1 MSHADSARRAVD
13 LYRRYLATNELAA
26 LRESVELLRRA
37 VRAPEPKL
45 SWVANL
51 GAGLILLFE
60 RVDDLDLLFEGVA
73 ACRQVVAL
81 APGDPTYL
89 SNLAAALE
97 MMYWHTSD
105 SEVLDDA
112 VRVAR
117 EAVAAT
123 PDHDRSRMMRL
134 SNLSNSLR
142 TQYVRTGDEATI
154 REAVDVGERA
164 VSMLDGPGDDASRL
178 LSNLANA
185 TWDLATHNSDV
196 EMLAAAVSTFQK
208 ALDATPESHPNR
220 PDVMSNLALRRA
232 AAAVDL
238 AGVEAGVAL
247 ARQALEWTDEQTPDR
262 AHNEACL
269 ASTLRSHFNFTGEVS
284 SLAEAAGLA
293 RSAMLRTR
301 NDHKNLANRLVEYGT
316 ALRVLHERTHE
327 LALAE
332 QAVEAID
339 MALTIT
345 SVEEPAHVD
354 HLVNTAN
361 AVLALYERTDDVEHA
376 RRAVELCRQAVGELD
391 ADHPKLR
398 WVLTHAIAPMV
409 ALASETNDEALF
421 AEAVAV
427 GRRVAAV
434 PDDDPEASSASSNA
448 AHALRRRYAHT
459 DDQDD
464 AREAA
469 MYARRAANL
478 IPPGSPHRPSA
489 LINLGAAQL
498 DADLLDDARATF
510 TEATTAPAATLLNR
524 IHAWWR
530 LGRIESKA
538 DRPNAA
544 VAAFEEAIALLPQL
558 SRRRLARGD
567 HEFSVGQTTGLAAEA
582 AAAAVRADRFDHA
595 VKLSEQARALLI
607 AETLDARS
615 DLRTLREHHPDLHR
629 EYQRLRDAL
638 DAVDHPVIGDPVAG
652 DYVAAPPSVRR
663 EELVTRWRDLVEHIR
678 SNTELRTFLL
688 PPESQVGKGPVV
700 ITYATRSEGG
710 ALVLHPGRP
719 VDHIPLNITDIA
731 AAEQSDRFEERC
743 LAAARATSYADRKA
757 ALDDMHGVLR
767 WLWDNVTQ
775 PVLDHLGLSQPS
787 DKHWPRV
794 WWCPISAMSSLPLHA
809 AGYHED
815 GLRRTVMDRVVSS
828 YTTTLRTH
836 ARTPSPWAEDRA
848 LIVAMP
854 TTPGKEPLR
863 SATAE
868 ADTIVRLIPGATH
881 LIDKTAT
888 HNAVVDAIPRHSIVH
903 IASHAV
909 GDPRD
914 PSASHLVLY
923 DHATAPLTVAEI
935 SDLDLPHADLAFLS
949 ACNTTDTAPRL
960 IDEAVHI
967 TGSFHL
973 AGYRHVIGTLTPVN
987 ATAGRVAA
995 AVYGQ
1000 LTQDGATAPATADTA
1015 LALHNA
1021 VRSVREDHVD
1031 APHTWAAWIHVGI

>member
-1 MSHADSARRAVD
+1 MPHADLARRAVD
-13 LYRRYLATNELAA
+13 LHRRYLATNELAD

-37 VRAPEPKL
+37 ATAPEPKL

-60 RVDDLDLLFEGVA
+60 RVGHLDLLLEGVA
-73 ACRQVVAL
+73 TCRRVVAL
-81 APGDPTYL
+81 VPGNPAYL

-97 MMYWHTSD
+97 MLYWQTST
-105 SEVLDDA
+105 SEVLDEA

-123 PDHDRSRMMRL
+123 PDDDRSLMMRL

-164 VSMLDGPGDDASRL
+164 VSMLDGTGDSASRL

-185 TWDLATHNSDV
+185 TWDLATHNSDP
-196 EMLAAAVSTFQK
+196 EKLAAAVATFQK
-208 ALDATPESHPNR
+208 AFDATPESHPNR
-220 PDVMSNLALRRA
+220 ADVLSNLALRRA

-238 AGVEAGVAL
+238 ADVEAGVAL
-247 ARQALEWTDEQTPDR
+247 ARQALEWTDGQTPDR

-269 ASTLRSHFNFTGEVS
+269 ASTLRSRFNFTGEVS

-293 RSAMLRTR
+293 RSAMLRTQ
-301 NDHKNLANRLVEYGT
+301 NDHKNLANRLVDYGT

-327 LALAE
+327 LALAQ
-332 QAVEAID
+332 QAVEAIGT
-339 MALTIT
+339 ALSIT
-345 SVEEPAHVD
+345 SVEEPAHLD
-354 HLVNTAN
+354 HLVDTAN
-361 AVLALYERTDDVEHA
+361 ALLALYERTDDVDHA
-376 RRAVELCRQAVGELD
+376 RRAVELCRQAIGELD

-398 WVLTHAIAPMV
+398 WVLIHAIAPMV

-421 AEAVAV
+421 GEAVTI

-434 PDDDPEASSASSNA
+434 PDDDPEASSACSNA
-448 AHALRRRYAHT
+448 AYALRRRYAHT
-459 DDQDD
+459 DDPDD

-469 MYARRAANL
+469 RYARRAANL
-478 IPPGSPHRPSA
+478 IPSGSPHRPSA
-489 LINLGAAQL
+489 LINLGTAQL
-498 DADLLDDARATF
+498 DADLLDDARVTF
-510 TEATTAPAATLLNR
+510 TEATTTPAATLLNR

-538 DRPNAA
+538 DRANEA
-544 VAAFEEAIALLPQL
+544 VTAFEEAIALLPQL
-558 SRRRLARGD
+558 SRRHLARGD

-582 AAAAVRADRFDHA
+582 AAAAVRAGRFDHA
-595 VKLSEQARALLI
+595 VRLSEQARALVI

-615 DLRTLREHHPDLHR
+615 DLRALREHHPELDR
-629 EYQRLRDAL
+629 EYQRLRDAI
-638 DAVDHPVIGDPVAG
+638 DAVDHPVIGDPVIG
-652 DYVAAPPSVRR
+652 DYVAAPPSARR
-663 EELVTRWRDLVEHIR
+663 EELVARWLDLVEHIR
-678 SNTELRTFLL
+678 ANTELRTFLL
-688 PPESQVGKGPVV
+688 PPEPQVSKGPVV
-700 ITYATRSEGG
+700 ITYATRSEAG
-710 ALVLHPGRP
+710 ALVLRPGRP
-719 VDHIPLNITDIA
+719 VDHVPLAISDIA
-731 AAEQSDRFEERC
+731 AAEQADRFERGC
-743 LAAARATSYADRKA
+743 LATAPARSYADRKA
-757 ALDDMHGVLR
+757 ALDDMHRVLR
-767 WLWDNVTQ
+767 WLWDNVTE
-775 PVLDHLGLSQPS
+775 PVLDHLGLGQPS
-787 DKHWPRV
+787 DKDWPRV
-794 WWCPISAMSSLPLHA
+794 WWCPISAMGSLPLHA

-836 ARTPSPWAEDRA
+836 ARTPRTPTEGQV

-854 TTPGKEPLR
+854 TTPGKDPLL
-863 SATAE
+863 SATGE
-868 ADTIVRLIPGATH
+868 ADMIARLFPTATK
-881 LIDKTAT
+881 LIDETAT
-888 HNAVVDAIPRHSIVH
+888 HDAVLEEIPRHSTVH

-923 DHATAPLTVAEI
+923 DHATAPLIVAEI
-935 SDLDLPHADLAFLS
+935 SDLDLPDADLAFLS
-949 ACNTTDTAPRL
+949 ACNTTDAAPRL

-987 ATAGRVAA
+987 ATAERVAA
-995 AVYGQ
+995 AVYSQ
-1000 LTQDGATAPATADTA
+1000 LAPDGATAPATADTA

-1021 VRSVREDHVD
+1021 VRLVREDHVD
-1031 APHTWAAWIHVGI
+1031 APHTWATWIHVGI